1 MTKLII
7 FTLLLGTF
15 HSTLFAQV
23 KLQTG
28 DILLQPMH
36 CWACGLIEAEEETIY
51 SHIGMAFVVNDEVY
65 VTEAYGKVRKVSFAD
80 FNKKTQKD
88 QRIKVLRFRNEEL
101 QLEFF
106 KRNSELI
113 DLYER
118 EFDGLDYDS
127 QFLWNN
133 FDSNGNE
140 KLYCSEFISKFL
152 QAAFQLETPI
162 KRMHF
167 EKNREGWI
175 KFFKGNVPDNMWGNS
190 PGDFERSDLFYEV
203 GEI

>member
-1 MTKLII
+1 MKKLV
-7 FTLLLGTF
+7 FLTLLLGTF
-15 HSTLFAQV
+15 HSVLFANV

-28 DILLQPMH
+28 DLLLQPMH

-51 SHIGMAFVVNDEVY
+51 SHIGMAFVADNEVY
-65 VTEAYGKVRKVSFAD
+65 VAEAFGKVHKIPFSE

-88 QRIKVLRFRNEEL
+88 QKIKVLRFRNEEL
-101 QLEFF
+101 QGEFLR
-106 KRNSELI
+106 RNNELVE
-113 DLYER
+113 LYKKD
-118 EFDGLDYDS
+118 FDGLQYDS

-152 QAAFQLETPI
+152 QASFQLETPI

-167 EKNREGWI
+167 EKNREAWI

-190 PGDFERSDLFYEV
+190 PADYDNSDLFYEV